1 MWIKRK
7 DKQLTLGTHVI
18 HRGLEQPRLNYL
30 IRIFEIYI
38 FVCQIF
44 PMYFK
49 TAATIPNSSKT
60 VTSSNNSHTVLSDF
74 TCESFPWNITK
85 QQCLLSLCE
94 IGKNLKKRRDI
105 CNYRF
110 TFVKLF
116 SITIMIS
123 IVAGDMDQKK
133 EQAITDVGYSRDS
146 SWSRTVQTGL
156 FN

>member
-74 TCESFPWNITK
+74 TCESFPYHEYQETMLQSNNVCFPYVKLAKIW
-85 QQCLLSLCE
+85 
-94 IGKNLKKRRDI
+94 KN
-105 CNYRF
+105 
-110 TFVKLF
+110 VEKLF
-116 SITIMIS
+116 SITIMTNSIS
-123 IVAGDMDQKK
+123 IVAGNMDQKK
-133 EQAITDVGYSRDS
+133 G
-146 SWSRTVQTGL
+146 
-156 FN
+156 